1 MNRICVIVFFLITFV
16 IPGLA
21 LDRPGIGISFSDA
34 PLSISVAEAAEK
46 SCLTGFVIKE
56 DKGKEQLKQKKLRK
70 KRGRYID
77 LAKPRVFYRCT
88 FLYEC
93 PVPSLPFYAQPNY
106 QSSLFRFDYKCG
118 PPALA

>member
-1 MNRICVIVFFLITFV
+1 MFFLITFV

-21 LDRPGIGISFSDA
+21 LDRPGIVVSFSDA
-34 PLSISVAEAAEK
+34 PLSVSGAEAAEK
-46 SCLTGFVIKE
+46 SCLPGFVIKE
-56 DKGKEQLKQKKLRK
+56 NKGKEQLKQKKLRK

-88 FLYEC
+88 SLYES
-93 PVPSLPFYAQPNY
+93 PLPSLPFYAQPNY
-106 QSSLFRFDYKCG
+106 QSSLFRFDCKRG